1 MIISLKAEKLRDI
14 FVGATKN
21 LSNNK
26 ALVDSLN
33 VYPVPDGDTGTNMY
47 LTMKTTVNELN
58 SVKNPTMIEMCEAL
72 TRGAL
77 KGARGNSGVIL
88 SQILKGMASVFA
100 EANEITTRTFTR
112 ALKNG
117 SKVAYDVVTKPQEG
131 TILTVIRLVS
141 NYAYRISARKN
152 NFIDYFEAILK
163 HGEEVLANTPNQ
175 LPVLKKAGVVDAG
188 GKGLLVLLYGMYNE
202 LAGIPQD
209 EIQEE
214 VIEFADDSVL
224 EVENIEDIKY
234 AYCTEYFVINLF
246 KKTTMADL
254 DKLRVNLEKIGD
266 CVMVAGDLSM
276 IKVHVHTN
284 NPDIALTHALKLGEI
299 HHPKIENML
308 EQHREIVKKKQMQ
321 IEEEAQQEE
330 LEAGIVA
337 ICNGEG
343 ISNIFKELGA
353 NKIIPG
359 GQTMNP
365 SVEDIAEAVDKLN
378 AKTVYILPNNSNIVL
393 AAEQARAIV
402 KKNLIVIPSK
412 NIPQGIAAAMN
423 IDVLL
428 EPEANIEMTRRVMG
442 AVRAGQVTKSVKKTE
457 LDGFDLEVGDYIAL
471 DRTLVSKGTDLETVT
486 LDLIDKLISADK
498 ENSTTIS
505 LYYGE
510 GMTREDT
517 QGIQDKLAEKYPFFD
532 IMVYE
537 GAQQHYHFYVSVE

>member
-423 IDVLL
+423 IDVSL

-537 GAQQHYHFYVSVE
+537 GGQQHYHFYVSVE